1 MSLTDAQLLVRT
13 RRGDDA
19 AARELWRRH
28 APGLTAY
35 ARTFRRGQL
44 GADELVQ
51 AAFCRVLEVEAATL
65 KRVEHTGAWLA
76 AVLRREALMA
86 MRGARRERARRNVAV
101 ARVAVSRG
109 SVALRDSRG
118 AASDPVVASSAHRD
132 EIRLAVESLPRRARE
147 VVLLKHVCGLT
158 FEQMALAL
166 GANRDTLASRYRAA
180 MEKLRESLG
189 ANGSGAVGV
198 SMVTKSPSSSAAEVA
213 HA

>member
-51 AAFCRVLEVEAATL
+51 AAFCRVLEVDAATL
-65 KRVEHTGAWLA
+65 KRVEHAGAWLA

-86 MRGARRERARRNVAV
+86 MRGARRERARRDVAV
-101 ARVAVSRG
+101 ARDAPSS

-118 AASDPVVASSAHRD
+118 AASDPVVVSSAHRD
-132 EIRLAVESLPRRARE
+132 EIRCAVESLPRRARE